1 VSVEVTPVS
10 SRSDLR
16 EFIELPYRLHS
27 NAEGWIP
34 PLRLERRAFLHPRL
48 NAYFKHGEAQLFVA
62 RRDGR
67 VAGRISA
74 QIDTA
79 FNDFH
84 DNAWGMFGF
93 LELEDDA
100 ELMSAL
106 LDAAA
111 GWLAERGRD
120 RMIGPMDFTMNDE
133 SGVLIEGYER
143 PAMVRQPWH
152 PPYYRALCEAVGLE
166 KATDLFM
173 WELHISDRE
182 RVLPIIWELADQ
194 LEPKHGIRIRKMS
207 RRRLRRELDAFAE
220 IYNEAWS
227 RNWGFV
233 PYSKADLDAYAQEL
247 QLVYDRDWF
256 MVAEDGDGKTVGVAI
271 SVPDIN
277 QVLKRMDGRVL
288 PLGWWHYLN
297 RRRIVD
303 RVRVG
308 FLGVRPAY
316 QHTGVAAGLYA
327 EHFRMAEVTRIKG
340 GEMGWILESNKAMNR
355 AMAAMGGRIVK
366 RFRVYERGLDD
377 PHPAQPAE
385 PAASMMPHP
394 AQPAEPAASVMPNP
408 AQPAEPAASGLG

>member
-10 SRSDLR
+10 SRSDLSD
-16 EFIELPYRLHS
+16 FIELPYRLHS
-27 NAEGWIP
+27 NEETWVP
-34 PLRLERRAFLHPRL
+34 PLRLERRLFLSPRFNAFFR
-48 NAYFKHGEAQLFVA
+48 HGEAQLFLA
-62 RRDGR
+62 RRQGRAVGR
-67 VAGRISA
+67 VSA

-79 FNDFH
+79 FNEFH

-100 ELMSAL
+100 EAMTAL

-111 GWLAERGRD
+111 GWLGERGRD
-120 RMIGPMDFTMNDE
+120 RMVGPMDFTMNDE

-152 PPYYRALCEAVGLE
+152 PPYYRSLCEAAGLE
-166 KATDLFM
+166 KAIDLFM
-173 WELHISDRE
+173 WELYITGRDK
-182 RVLPIIWELADQ
+182 VIPVIWDLAEQ
-194 LEPKHGIRIRKMS
+194 LEPKHGIRIRKMT
-207 RRRLRRELDAFAE
+207 RRRLRDDLDAFAE

-247 QLVYDRDWF
+247 QLVFDRDWF
-256 MVAEDGDGKTVGVAI
+256 MVAENGDGKTVGVAI

-288 PLGWWHYLN
+288 PFGWWHYLN
-297 RRRIVD
+297 RKRIVN

-327 EHFRMAEVTRIKG
+327 EHFDMAEVTPIKW

-355 AMAAMGGRIVK
+355 AMEAMGGKIVK
-366 RFRVYERGLDD
+366 RFRIYERGL
-377 PHPAQPAE
+377 
-385 PAASMMPHP
+385 
-394 AQPAEPAASVMPNP
+394 
-408 AQPAEPAASGLG
+408 

>member
-1 VSVEVTPVS
+1 MSVEVKPVS
-10 SRSDLR
+10 SRSELR

-27 NAEGWIP
+27 NAENWIP
-34 PLRLERRAFLHPRL
+34 PLRIERRVFLNPRL
-48 NAYFKHGEAQLFVA
+48 NAYFKHGEAQLFAA
-62 RRDGR
+62 RSEGR
-67 VAGRISA
+67 MVGRISA

-79 FNDFH
+79 FNEFH

-93 LELEDDA
+93 LELEDDPA
-100 ELMSAL
+100 VMPAL

-111 GWLAERGRD
+111 GWLSERGREL
-120 RMIGPMDFTMNDE
+120 MIGPMDFSMNDE

-152 PPYYRALCEAVGLE
+152 PPYYRELCEAAGLD
-166 KATDLFM
+166 KAMDLFM
-173 WELHISDRE
+173 WELHISGRDK
-182 RVLPIIWELADQ
+182 VMPIIWDLAEQ

-207 RRRLRRELDAFAE
+207 RRRLRHELDAFAE

-247 QLVYDRDWF
+247 QLVYDRNWF
-256 MVAEDGDGKTVGVAI
+256 MVAEDGEGKTVGIAI

-277 QVLKRMDGRVL
+277 QVLKRMNGRVL
-288 PLGWWHYLN
+288 PFGWWHYLN
-297 RRRIVD
+297 RKRIVTQ
-303 RVRVG
+303 VRVG

-327 EHFRMAEVTRIKG
+327 EHFDMAAATPVKG

-355 AMAAMGGRIVK
+355 AMKAMGGSIVK
-366 RFRVYERGLDD
+366 KFRVYERAL
-377 PHPAQPAE
+377 
-385 PAASMMPHP
+385 
-394 AQPAEPAASVMPNP
+394 
-408 AQPAEPAASGLG
+408 